1 MTTTHTPGPW
11 ISQRTGWSKHPY
23 NVHSNKRPG
32 AVALI
37 PSRTSVPLE
46 EQEANARLIAEAPAM
61 LEALR
66 TLMLAVAADGVPGGW
81 GCVVDPVRAILARID
96 GEG

>member
-1 MTTTHTPGPW
+1 MTHTPGPW

-23 NVHSNKRPG
+23 NVHSSKRPG

-61 LEALR
+61 LEALWD
-66 TLMLAVAADGVPGGW
+66 LLVALEARGAGG
-81 GCVVDPVRAILARID
+81 CSMDNARAIIARI
-96 GEG
+96 EGA